1 MPRFTNLLVGVD
13 LHHGGRLATDEW
25 GPVTLALIDQAVTVA
40 EATGARIT
48 LCGVL
53 EISEQARH
61 LIEEDQR
68 LHEHTVIDV
77 ANAALERLVQT
88 VRVRGVAAEH
98 MVRIGRSWEELTR
111 QVLSARHELLLVG
124 TRARGPAKRM
134 LFGSTAQKL
143 IRVCPAP
150 VWVVKPGEVRDIRDI
165 AVATDFSD
173 AAFAALQTA
182 VELVQAMPAR
192 LHVLHALEFPFEAY
206 LRTSGVSEEEVAKYR
221 ARMEHEAREHMQSHL
236 AQTDART
243 LKYGVKME
251 LVQGAPDAVVPHYIE
266 ENDVDLLVIGTHGR
280 SGLSGLLLGNT
291 AERMLPYVHCSLLAV
306 KPPGF
311 VSPVH

>member
-1 MPRFTNLLVGVD
+1 MLRLTNVLVGVD
-13 LHHGGRLATDEW
+13 LHHGDRLATDDW
-25 GPVTLALIDQAVTVA
+25 GPVTAALLEEAKLVA

-53 EISEQARH
+53 EISEHARH

-77 ANAALERLVQT
+77 AQAALERLSQPLRDHQIPTESV
-88 VRVRGVAAEH
+88 
-98 MVRIGRSWEELTR
+98 VRIGKSWEELTR
-111 QVLSARHELLLVG
+111 QVIEAKHEVLLVG
-124 TRARGPAKRM
+124 TRQRGPTRRM

-150 VWVVKPGEVRDIRDI
+150 VWVIKPGEVRDIRHVL
-165 AVATDFSD
+165 VATDFSD

-182 VELVQAMPAR
+182 VGLVQAMPAR
-192 LHVLHALEFPFEAY
+192 LSVLHALEFPFEAY
-206 LRTSGVSEEEVAKYR
+206 LRTSGVSEEEIAKYR
-221 ARMEHEAREHMQSHL
+221 TRLETEAREHMQSHL

-243 LKYGVKME
+243 LQHGVKME
-251 LVQGAPDAVVPHYIE
+251 IVPGTPDVVVPHFIE
-266 ENDVDLLVIGTHGR
+266 EHAIDLLVIGTQGR
-280 SGLSGLLLGNT
+280 SGISGLLLGNT
-291 AERMLPYVHCSLLAV
+291 AERMLPYIHCSLLAV

-311 VSPVH
+311 VSPVR